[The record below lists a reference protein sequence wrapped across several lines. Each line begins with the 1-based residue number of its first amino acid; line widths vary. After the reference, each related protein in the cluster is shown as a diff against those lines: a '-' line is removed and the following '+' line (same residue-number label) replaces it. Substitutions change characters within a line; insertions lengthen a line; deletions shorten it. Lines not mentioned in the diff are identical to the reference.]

1 MISVNIYCQS
11 VSNRSD
17 IALRRKI
24 ANQRSDRGEWKLK
37 VADLRILPGMGK
49 IKLTAGSP
57 EWGTRGKRDLPHYAT
72 RFGVEILGERPLSRG
87 YAFGITRG

>member
-1 MISVNIYCQS
+1 MISVNIYCQP
-11 VSNRSD
+11 VSKRRD

-57 EWGTRGKRDLPHYAT
+57 EVGTRGKRYRHNNAT
-72 RFGVEILGERPLSRG
+72 LKWV
-87 YAFGITRG
+87 A